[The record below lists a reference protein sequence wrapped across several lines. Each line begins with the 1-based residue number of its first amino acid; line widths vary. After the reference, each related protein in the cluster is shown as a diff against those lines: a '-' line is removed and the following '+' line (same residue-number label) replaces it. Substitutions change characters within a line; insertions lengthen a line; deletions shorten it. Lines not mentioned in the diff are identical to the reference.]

1 MEMDTETRK
10 RRIYRVTFAGF
21 AVNCLLAAGKL
32 AAGLLGRSG
41 AMVADAV
48 HSFSDLATDVV
59 VVAFARVSAKPK
71 DEGHDYGHGKFETL
85 AAILVGLALVAVGG
99 GILAEGVQAIRRVV
113 HGGELARPGGIAL
126 AAAAVSIVVKE
137 WLYRYTVRAGRT
149 LRSPSVVANAW
160 HHRSDALSSLGTLA
174 GIGCAYFLG
183 PAWRI
188 ADPIA
193 ALLVA
198 VFIFKIAFDQIR
210 AGLDEL
216 LERSLPADMEQ
227 EILRIVTADRHGG
240 SGRAPAAQPQ
250 DPADRRRHRRRGA
263 YPGRRGDE
271 RAARPCADGRHRAA
285 AARAFRRG
293 DDDRHPCRGCEGLT
307 GGRFTGGSG
316 RFAVRPAAA
325 RTAAERSWHGLCTAC
340 AMRTRTYGC
349 RIGGPEIWNFGEK
362 YISCN
367 RKDLGMGRRSE
378 FPHPVSEKDFL
389 T

>member
-85 AAILVGLALVAVGG
+85 AAILVGLALVAVGA

-216 LERSLPADMEQ
+216 LERSLPADVEQ
-227 EILRIVTADRHGG
+227 EILRIVTAD
-240 SGRAPAAQPQ
+240 P
-250 DPADRRRHRRRGA
+250 
-263 YPGRRGDE
+263 
-271 RAARPCADGRHRAA
+271 
-285 AARAFRRG
+285 
-293 DDDRHPCRGCEGLT
+293 
-307 GGRFTGGSG
+307 
-316 RFAVRPAAA
+316 AVRQP
-325 RTAAERSWHGLCTAC
+325 HNL
-340 AMRTRTYGC
+340 RTR
-349 RIGGPEIWNFGEK
+349 RIGAAIAVEVHIRVDGEMSVRRAHALTVDIERRLRARFGAETM
-362 YISCN
+362 IAIHVEDA
-367 RKDLGMGRRSE
+367 KD
-378 FPHPVSEKDFL
+378 
-389 T
+389 